1 MPDPSGGAR
10 APRQNRRTYSRPGGG
25 GKHQNQTTPLDS
37 FVAVRHQR
45 ENKGENA
52 MGIFLRWLG
61 AFILLSVTYNPT
73 DWNYIAWV
81 RDNWANQMPLA
92 VFLGML
98 LGVAYMVYGVATL
111 RSIGPFGI
119 IVIAAIFGSGL
130 WVLIDWGILT
140 LANPSLNLWLGI
152 LVGSLILGIGL
163 SWSILR
169 QRLSGQASVDE
180 IEG

>member
-1 MPDPSGGAR
+1 
-10 APRQNRRTYSRPGGG
+10 
-25 GKHQNQTTPLDS
+25 
-37 FVAVRHQR
+37 
-45 ENKGENA
+45 
-52 MGIFLRWLG
+52 MGVFLRWLG
-61 AFILLSVTYNPT
+61 AFVLLSVTYNPT

-81 RDNWANQMPLA
+81 RRTWPDQMPLA
-92 VFLGML
+92 VFLGL
-98 LGVAYMVYGVATL
+98 ILAVAYMVYVVATL
-111 RSIGPFGI
+111 RSIGPFG
-119 IVIAAIFGSGL
+119 VLLIAAIFGAGL

-140 LANPSLNLWLGI
+140 LANPSVNLWLGI